1 MIHLFIKKWF
11 QPRETLKNKIEN
23 MVYLSIWF
31 LDKLKVLIDEI
42 FDIYIKNDNKS
53 ALNLCGCIYINL
65 QYHLDQIG
73 IKGIDY
79 LKGKLFGIEK
89 MFGLWLINN
98 CLKDEGIISLTES
111 FERISMLKVLLLGS
125 INVL

>member
-1 MIHLFIKKWF
+1 
-11 QPRETLKNKIEN
+11 
-23 MVYLSIWF
+23 MVVY
-31 LDKLKVLIDEI
+31 
-42 FDIYIKNDNKS
+42 
-53 ALNLCGCIYINL
+53 YINL
-65 QYHLDQIG
+65 QYHIDQIG